1 MKLNVYKSQNEI
13 EKTFEVDAY
22 DLMYGTIEDIFEI
35 LDGAEGKNNRELLQ
49 LIRENRG
56 KINRLILDVF
66 PEMTE
71 EDLRKIK
78 LKELVPFFVEL
89 FVYVGGSFS
98 DQKN

>member
-1 MKLNVYKSQNEI
+1 MKLNVYKNQTEV

-35 LDGAEGKNNRELLQ
+35 LDGAEGKTNRELMDV
-49 LIRENRG
+49 IRSNR
-56 KINRLILDVF
+56 KKLDRLILDVF
-66 PEMTE
+66 PEMTS